1 MRIILKKL
9 IGWIVLIGCLAVPA
23 GYIWYTRANQEL
35 AYQVLAGTLALFL
48 LALFATWLIS
58 VGERLS

>member
-1 MRIILKKL
+1 MRVILKNIVGWLLLL
-9 IGWIVLIGCLAVPA
+9 ICLAAPA

-48 LALFATWLIS
+48 LALFASWVIS

>member
-1 MRIILKKL
+1 MRVILKKSLGWFLLL
-9 IGWIVLIGCLAVPA
+9 ICLVIPA
-23 GYIWYTRANQEL
+23 GYIWYTQANQEL

-48 LALFATWLIS
+48 LALFASWLIS